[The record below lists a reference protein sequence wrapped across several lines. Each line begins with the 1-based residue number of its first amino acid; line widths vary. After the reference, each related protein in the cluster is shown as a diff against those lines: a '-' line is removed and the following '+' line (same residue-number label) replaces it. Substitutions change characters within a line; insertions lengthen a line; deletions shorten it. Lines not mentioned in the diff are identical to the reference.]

1 MCLLCESAQSGADVS
16 LFTAKRAGEAG
27 RNGNTI
33 GQYICADLDCSRRVR
48 TEIPPWLRDRDPDE
62 VLPVRIAALQAR
74 VDGFADHVMR
84 PA

>member
-1 MCLLCESAQSGADVS
+1 VRERAIGSRRLALH
-16 LFTAKRAGEAG
+16 AKRAGEAG

-33 GQYICADLDCSRRVR
+33 GRYLCVDLDCSRQVR

-62 VLPVRIAALQAR
+62 VLSARSASLQAR
-74 VDGFADHVMR
+74 LDGFADRVVR